1 MFLYVCD
8 DIYDVAYRAII
19 LIHSQDGWSSVMF
32 ASALNHVEVVKM
44 LIEGGA
50 IVNTQNKVWY
60 FLPQIWTVHFARN
73 KMVHFKA
80 QEVFPEN

>member
-1 MFLYVCD
+1 MFLHVCD

-19 LIHSQDGWSSVMF
+19 LIHSQDGWSSLMY
-32 ASALNHVEVVKM
+32 ASEHNHVELVKM

-50 IVNTQNKVWY
+50 IVNTQSEVWY
-60 FLPQIWTVHFARN
+60 FLPQIWTVYIARN